1 MAASPRTRTKV
12 TKPMGK
18 KMLAHFEQRLLEERK
33 RLLHEL
39 GQNSEMFNASQQAQ
53 DGDLTN
59 YPFHMADQGTD
70 TEEQEK
76 QFLFASQEGRFLAQ
90 IDDALR
96 RLYHS
101 PETFGICEN
110 CGEPIDYE
118 RLDAIPYARFCI
130 RCKEREPRAA
140 AAS

>member
-130 RCKEREPRAA
+130 RCKEREPQAG

>member
-1 MAASPRTRTKV
+1 MAASPQTHAKP

-39 GQNSEMFNASQQAQ
+39 GQASELFNSPEQERA
-53 DGDLTN
+53 GDITS

-70 TEEQEK
+70 TDEQEK
-76 QFLFASQEGRFLAQ
+76 QFLFASQEGRFLMQ

-96 RLYHS
+96 RLYQS

-130 RCKEREPRAA
+130 RCKQREQTERPAR
-140 AAS
+140 

>member
-1 MAASPRTRTKV
+1 MAASARTHAKATR
-12 TKPMGK
+12 PMGK
-18 KMLAHFEQRLLEERK
+18 KMLAYFEQRLLEERK

-39 GQNSEMFNASQQAQ
+39 GQNSEIFNASQQAR
-53 DGDLTN
+53 DGDITS

-76 QFLFASQEGRFLAQ
+76 QFLFASQEGRMLVQ

-96 RLYHS
+96 RLYRS

-130 RCKEREPRAA
+130 RCKQREQGEGAR
-140 AAS
+140 